1 MSMELWVAVILM
13 FGGPDKSS
21 PMIHTMSGPPVETVE
36 LCERD
41 AKSQGLKIYYRIKAP
56 AGWKLMGVF
65 CAPLL
70 EDYRIDLKNEGV

>member
-41 AKSQGLKIYYRIKAP
+41 AKSQGLKIYYRMCTRRHVRRRNALTCYC
-56 AGWKLMGVF
+56 W
-65 CAPLL
+65 
-70 EDYRIDLKNEGV
+70 